1 MKYTFEIKTTCSK
14 PFYVTVTEETPMFEL
29 RRIIVC
35 HVEYSTMLMKD
46 DIVDI
51 FIPYGNDCVSILEL
65 STDTVQSFIDRHSDY
80 FKKDGLLMLSNFH
93 QLFVMDRLYL
103 EKIQN
108 NSEAPI
114 YEDIIPPKEENIV
127 KTIMTTTLSMLI
139 GMGMK

>member
-35 HVEYSTMLMKD
+35 DVEDSTMLMKD

-51 FIPYGNDCVSILEL
+51 FIPYGSDCVSILEL
-65 STDTVQSFIDRHSDY
+65 STDTVKTFIDRQSDY

-114 YEDIIPPKEENIV
+114 YQDDIPPKEENIV
-127 KTIMTTTLSMLI
+127 KTIMTTTMSMLI